1 MFVKK
6 VALGSLLH
14 LRLSS
19 MRAWYIITVFWE
31 DLVSMGQF
39 GSGSRSGAVLGI
51 CHNFLLC

>member
-1 MFVKK
+1 MKK